1 MCLTACNEKT
11 LENEPWK
18 ESSKSASEVLMEMN
32 TDLELDFTREY
43 FTKTTY
49 DFYKTFGGEFERKTI
64 EEEKTTSFSIVNT
77 NGISIDSLILENGKK
92 KSRKEQIYNEDSQN
106 IYVKTTIFP
115 ENEEDVERVS
125 FDKTE
130 NYSTTDLSY
139 LDIYKNLVF
148 RAFPNEIGKVEEKT
162 FDGKD
167 YYKLSA
173 TVSNENIGGLD
184 DVNERFKENKD
195 LFNNPNLFEIYEKG
209 VDYVISIDYQYGINR
224 SRYVT
229 YFKIEYSILRALPN
243 NMDGFET
250 YLKVSSTTNLTK
262 IGEEVKDV
270 VEPEDKDI
278 YTASG
283 FINLLKND
291 NSFVALRKYKEE
303 EENSYDLI
311 TVYKSGMDRLFKIEE
326 FSKEAYT
333 PAVYYAYKWEGEG
346 YKTYLISND
355 TFEETELNQNILSI
369 ITIDYN
375 KDFLNKE
382 GSNAYQFGSLDNL
395 LNIVIR
401 ENKVYSLTARNTG
414 VLFVEDYAVGVP
426 SPIYDIVNGEVI
438 LKS

>member
-148 RAFPNEIGKVEEKT
+148 RALPNEIGKVEEKT